1 MQTRTIKCLIIPLI
15 LLTGCS
21 AYIGRDLPVARSIWD
36 DCFVGRFEDPGNATL
51 FVSHFRSMVTIQGE
65 KDPSSAVPWETF
77 TYMGDVHVPDIK
89 GQLTLFFPEVC
100 DPECRIPT
108 VDPIDGR
115 TGESEIAANF
125 VISGGSADGCTP
137 STSDVM
143 EFSFTYTWDGAVY
156 SETIAAQ
163 RE

>member
-1 MQTRTIKCLIIPLI
+1 MQPSKIKLLIIPLI
-15 LLTGCS
+15 LLSACS

-36 DCFVGRFEDPGNATL
+36 DCFVGRFEDPGKARL
-51 FVSHFRSMVTIQGE
+51 FISHYRSMVTIQGD
-65 KDPSSAVPWETF
+65 KDPSSTAPWETF
-77 TYMGDVHVPDIK
+77 TYMGEVHVPDIK

-115 TGESEIAANF
+115 TGESEIAVNF

-143 EFSFTYTWDGAVY
+143 EFSFTYMWDGAVY